1 MSLAAFTPLQLTGEV
16 WATMLLTIVA
26 FWGIAIW
33 ALVRTL
39 RQEDRKVEMLEHQDR
54 IDTYSPRALS
64 DLREWLE
71 ENPDDPYAPDARRR
85 YNECVETLRETDRH
99 FYGWDDEE
107 IATLERIENERATS
121 SA

>member
-1 MSLAAFTPLQLTGEV
+1 MFAPIQLTGEV
-16 WATMLLTIVA
+16 WATMIFTILA

-39 RQEDRKVEMLEHQDR
+39 SQEDRKVELLEHQDR

-64 DLREWLE
+64 DLREWIE

-85 YNECVETLRETDRH
+85 YNECVETLEEMDRR
-99 FYGWDDEE
+99 FYDWSDEE
-107 IATLERIENERATS
+107 IAALERLDDDRES
-121 SA
+121 SAVA